1 MTGVASRRRRPPRKR
16 RRWPWLVGCA
26 AGAAIVFVA
35 GIGLGEA
42 LHDNPGAG
50 GTQTLV
56 RTLHPLP
63 LVPVARNTV
72 TVTVAKR

>member
-1 MTGVASRRRRPPRKR
+1 MTPTRVRRPPRRR
-16 RRWPWLVGCA
+16 RRWPWVL
-26 AGAAIVFVA
+26 AGAVGLLVVFLA
-35 GIGLGEA
+35 GVGLGEA
-42 LHDNPGAG
+42 LHDNPGTT

-72 TVTVAKR
+72 TVTVTSG

>member
-1 MTGVASRRRRPPRKR
+1 MTVSRPRRPRRKR
-16 RRWPWLVGCA
+16 RRWPLYVTWVVGIA
-26 AGAAIVFVA
+26 VVFLA

-42 LHDNPGAG
+42 LHDKPDTSGK
-50 GTQTLV
+50 QTLV

-72 TVTVAKR
+72 TVTVTSR